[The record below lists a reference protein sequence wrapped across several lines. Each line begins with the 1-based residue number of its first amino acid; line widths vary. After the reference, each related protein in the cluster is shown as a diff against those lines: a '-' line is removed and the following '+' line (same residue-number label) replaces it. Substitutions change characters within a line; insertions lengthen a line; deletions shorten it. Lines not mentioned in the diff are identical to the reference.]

1 MRKFSCAPPIS
12 RFGVTWSTVTGA
24 RRVVVRPVVRE
35 PTHEA
40 GPIEHPLRLVD
51 RVQRRLQLP
60 SRAVGV
66 EVGLP
71 VLDRGLQLVEA
82 PDVRQPPDFFVRQ
95 RERRGVRPHER
106 EHRLVVVVAA
116 AVPIFAE
123 RGDEVVEAP
132 IEPRDLEVDG
142 DRPRR

>member
-24 RRVVVRPVVRE
+24 RRVVVRARLRQPS
-35 PTHEA
+35 HEA
-40 GPIEHPLRLVD
+40 GPIEHPLRLVE
-51 RVQRRLQLP
+51 RVQRRLQLAN
-60 SRAVGV
+60 RAVGV

-71 VLDRGLQLVEA
+71 VLHRRLQLVEA
-82 PDVRQPPDFFVRQ
+82 PDVRQPADFVVRQ
-95 RERRGVRPHER
+95 RERRGVRAHER
-106 EHRLVVVVAA
+106 EHRLVVVVTA
-116 AVPIFAE
+116 AVPVLPE